1 MMRRGPLSDE
11 QREAAVLLFESGYGR
26 RAVANRLGVRLHVV
40 QALQNR
46 WRIWGRGVLV
56 SNSTQRVYP
65 FELKREIVLRF
76 LAGDEKVALAD
87 EYALSS
93 PDLIKHWVR
102 TYRTEGEDGLRPKPS
117 GRPKRTVAVPDQ
129 EESELDQLRRENERL
144 RAEVAYLGKL
154 KALMSREQP

>member
-1 MMRRGPLSDE
+1 MMRQGPLSDE
-11 QREAAVLLFESGYGR
+11 QREAAVELFESGYGR

-65 FELKREIVLRF
+65 FELKREIVLRY
-76 LAGDEKVALAD
+76 LAGDEKVALAN

-102 TYRTEGEDGLRPKPS
+102 IYRAKGEVGLRPK
-117 GRPKRTVAVPDQ
+117 RTGHPPQAPAAPES
-129 EESELDQLRRENERL
+129 EEHELDQLRRENERL